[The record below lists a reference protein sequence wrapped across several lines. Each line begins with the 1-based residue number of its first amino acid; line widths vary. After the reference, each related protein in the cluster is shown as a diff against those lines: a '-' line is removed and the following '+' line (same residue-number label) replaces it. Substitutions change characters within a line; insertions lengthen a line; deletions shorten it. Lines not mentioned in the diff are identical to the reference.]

1 MRRWDRMGS
10 GEWWRSRKMLREGTL
25 ISREVAHALQWGSS
39 VWRCNFQGG
48 RVTTSAIYLTM
59 IRMPPTDAGEPA

>member
-1 MRRWDRMGS
+1 
-10 GEWWRSRKMLREGTL
+10 MLREGTL